1 MKLMP
6 IVLRYSVWTAASV
19 VLAIFAGCA
28 HDPAVTSAA
37 PVAASAASAAAVPPP
52 VATPPST
59 AAYTGRFV
67 SDCMSVSDQLLYR
80 DVLELTPRDPG
91 GVDVQYTKVFYSNE
105 ACTADSLIVSMA
117 QPLARWDLQE
127 TVTVDGQK
135 VDRVI
140 ITLRAGKLNVKVPPQ
155 AKHKVTESDD
165 TITLY
170 LGKDNKDP
178 VPVTRATE
186 ASTDKDL
193 LQIKDGKL
201 HMGESQSPKIDG
213 YPSALSKD
221 MVFLKL

>member
-6 IVLRYSVWTAASV
+6 ILRRCSVLTTASV
-19 VLAIFAGCA
+19 VLAIVAGCA
-28 HDPAVTSAA
+28 HDPASTSAA
-37 PVAASAASAAAVPPP
+37 PAAASAASAAAVATP

-91 GVDVQYTKVFYSNE
+91 AVDVQYTKVFYGNE
-105 ACTADSLIVSMA
+105 ACTANSLIVSMA

-140 ITLRAGKLNVKVPPQ
+140 ISLRAGKLSLKVPPQ

-165 TITLY
+165 LITLY

-178 VPVTRATE
+178 IPVTRATE
-186 ASTDKDL
+186 ESTDKDL
-193 LQIKDGKL
+193 VLIKDGQL
-201 HMGESQSPKIDG
+201 LMGDSPSPKIDG
-213 YPSALSKD
+213 YPTALSKD
-221 MVFLKL
+221 TVFRKL